1 MEHMMA
7 IVMAAGHGKRMK
19 SNRPKVLHTV
29 CGKPMIDR
37 VVAAAQDATGNKPVV
52 VVGVGREAIMEHLGD
67 RADFA
72 VQAEQKG
79 TGHAVMMAEPYL
91 SGKSGYAV
99 VLAGDMPLLMADT
112 LRQLYAMCKEE
123 RLDAVVLTSEPD
135 DPTGYGRVIRDTTGS
150 ILRIVEEKDAS
161 QEEKAI
167 REVNSSVY
175 CFRIESLLRCLGQ
188 LSCDNAQGEYY
199 LTDCIAMLAATGRVG
214 GLLVDAQQ
222 CSGVNDKAQ
231 LAAAEAIMR
240 RRINHGYLVGGVI
253 MMDPDHTY
261 IEDGAV
267 IGQDTIL
274 YPGCHIRGK
283 SAIGADCVIESGTVI
298 DGSTVGDRCH
308 IRDSVIMDS
317 TVGNDVTIGPFA
329 YLRPATVVED
339 GVHIGDFVEI
349 KKARIGEG
357 TKLPHLTY
365 VGDADVGAHCNIAC
379 GTIFANYDGLKKY
392 QTTVGDGV
400 FIGCNVNLVAPCT
413 VGDGAYVAAGTTV
426 VGEVPAGALSVGRS
440 QQYIKEDW
448 ADEKRK
454 KGALREVY

>member
-150 ILRIVEEKDAS
+150 ILRIVEEKDAN

-240 RRINHGYLVGGVI
+240 RRINH
-253 MMDPDHTY
+253 
-261 IEDGAV
+261 
-267 IGQDTIL
+267 
-274 YPGCHIRGK
+274 
-283 SAIGADCVIESGTVI
+283 
-298 DGSTVGDRCH
+298 DGSR
-308 IRDSVIMDS
+308 
-317 TVGNDVTIGPFA
+317 P
-329 YLRPATVVED
+329 YLHRGRGRYRP
-339 GVHIGDFVEI
+339 GYHPIS
-349 KKARIGEG
+349 R
-357 TKLPHLTY
+357 LPY
-365 VGDADVGAHCNIAC
+365 
-379 GTIFANYDGLKKY
+379 
-392 QTTVGDGV
+392 
-400 FIGCNVNLVAPCT
+400 P
-413 VGDGAYVAAGTTV
+413 
-426 VGEVPAGALSVGRS
+426 
-440 QQYIKEDW
+440 W
-448 ADEKRK
+448 EKRHWSR
-454 KGALREVY
+454 LRHRIRYRD